1 MSAARVLLPG
11 TDLNVS
17 RLCLGCWQFNANKA
31 NPSWDAQPEE
41 VSKAIVDKCFEVGVN
56 FFDTAEGYGGSEE
69 VLGKC
74 LKGRRQNAIIASK
87 FGFRQGVDT
96 PSYTAEQ
103 IDEAIT
109 KCLRKLETDYLDL
122 LQVHF
127 PSFMSDPA
135 AGVKELERQKA
146 LGRIRYYGVSNYGPK
161 NMKQLLEAGGK
172 PVTNQM
178 GYNLL
183 WRSAEFEVLPIC
195 KENGV
200 GILAYSPLQQGLLSG
215 RFAKP
220 EDVPVGRKRGKL
232 FSKESCDISRHGQPG
247 AEKEVFEALDKIRD
261 ICKRADVTMAKASLA
276 WLVQQEN
283 VQSYIVGASSP
294 EQIVDN
300 TQIPTLSDSVVRE
313 LCAATDPI
321 KLKIGKVLD
330 QWAHPD
336 RCE

>member
-31 NPSWDAQPEE
+31 NASWDAQSEE

-74 LKGRRQNAIIASK
+74 LQGRRKDAIVASK
-87 FGFRQGVDT
+87 FGFRDGVNT
-96 PSYTAEQ
+96 PPYTAQQ

-109 KCLRKLETDYLDL
+109 KSLNKLQTDYLDIM
-122 LQVHF
+122 QVHF
-127 PSFMSDPA
+127 PSFLVSAKD
-135 AGVKELERQKA
+135 GVKELQRQVS

-161 NMKQLLEAGGK
+161 NMKELLEAGGK
-172 PVTNQM
+172 PITNQI

-183 WRSAEFEVLPIC
+183 WRSPEYDVLPIC
-195 KENGV
+195 QENAV
-200 GILAYSPLQQGLLSG
+200 SVLAYSPLQQGLLSG
-215 RFAKP
+215 RFSKH
-220 EDVPVGRKRGKL
+220 EDLPAGRKRGKL
-232 FSKESCDISRHGQPG
+232 FSPDCSELARHGQPG
-247 AEKEVFEALDKIRD
+247 AEKEVFEAIAKMKD
-261 ICKRADVTMAKASLA
+261 ICQRANVTMAKASLA
-276 WLVQQEN
+276 WLLQDN
-283 VQSYIVGASSP
+283 VSCVIVGASSP
-294 EQIVDN
+294 DQIVEN
-300 TQIPTLSDSVVRE
+300 VNIPTLPDSVVKE
-313 LCAATDPI
+313 LSAATEPV